1 VRQPFADRIAAN
13 DRGHAIVDLCRSLG
27 RRYAQCTLSTYEI
40 YDPKQ
45 KAVIDRLRYFAEEMP
60 EFLETSGGLLLFGNP
75 GTGKDHLIAALL
87 KLAIAKHGLTV
98 AWWDAGALFD
108 ELYFAIKA
116 DDEAPLKSTLKM
128 LRRPHVL
135 AISDPQPPQGS
146 LSDAQLRRL
155 RDLIDWR
162 YRAGLSTWLTT
173 NLDNREHAEK
183 LLTAPVMQR
192 VKEASGVILCD
203 WPSYRERRKAKW

>member
-1 VRQPFADRIAAN
+1 M
-13 DRGHAIVDLCRSLG
+13 SLG
-27 RRYAQCTLSTYEI
+27 HRYAQCTLSGYQV
-40 YDPKQ
+40 YDDKQ
-45 KAVIDRLRYFAEEMP
+45 KLVIDRLKYFAGAMP
-60 EFLETSGGLLLFGNP
+60 EYLEEGGGLLLYGNP
-75 GTGKDHLIAALL
+75 GTGKDHLVAALL
-87 KLAIAKHGLTV
+87 KIAIAKFGLTV

-116 DDEAPLKSTLKM
+116 DDEDPLKRTIKM

-135 AISDPQPPQGS
+135 AISDPQPPQGN
-146 LSDAQLRRL
+146 LSESQLRRL

-162 YRAGLSTWLTT
+162 YRAGLSTWITT

-192 VKEASGVILCD
+192 IKEASGVILCD
-203 WPSYRERRKAKW
+203 WPSYRERRKASW